1 MSKTETMTIRV
12 TPEVRQQLE
21 KMALSSRRTKSFLAG
36 EAISRYVASEAK
48 IIEGIMDGMADV
60 AAGQVIPHDKAMKR
74 IRATIAAPRK
84 PQA

>member
-60 AAGQVIPHDKAMKR
+60 AAGQVIPHDMAMKR